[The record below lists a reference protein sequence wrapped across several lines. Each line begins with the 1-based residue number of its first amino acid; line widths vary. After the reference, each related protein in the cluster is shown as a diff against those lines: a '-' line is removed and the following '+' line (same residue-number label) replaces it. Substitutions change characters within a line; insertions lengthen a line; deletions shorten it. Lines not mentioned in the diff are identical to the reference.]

1 MLKALVVLS
10 LLMLACWAHP
20 HEPIG
25 VCPDYKGL
33 IQHDHLTVSLS
44 GVLNLTSGVDTLCY
58 NHTLER
64 VFQNRPGIAISVH
77 DLQSQYSPDQFFS
90 IKPVRS
96 DSHGVIPF
104 VIRTQWKYTS
114 WTKISFTFL
123 AEDRE
128 NIEAGYYQVD
138 SGSLAGC
145 VAGKDIHVLLPF
157 RTNFKGA
164 IKAQTFIHGF

>member
-1 MLKALVVLS
+1 MYSKIDQ
-10 LLMLACWAHP
+10 
-20 HEPIG
+20 E
-25 VCPDYKGL
+25 
-33 IQHDHLTVSLS
+33 SLS
-44 GVLNLTSGVDTLCY
+44 VPIFLIFSRSWSSITV
-58 NHTLER
+58 
-64 VFQNRPGIAISVH
+64 
-77 DLQSQYSPDQFFS
+77 QSWS

-96 DSHGVIPF
+96 DSYGVIPF